1 VVDEREAE
9 LISLALLGSEDAFE
23 ELIRPHLAVAYRVAY
38 RILQP
43 PDDAEDRVW
52 EAAVRAWRRLANLK
66 PGRCFR
72 PWFLGI
78 VTRRCLEGIRN
89 PWRSVIRLPD
99 LGGLIDRLRPDDG
112 RSIEADW
119 LVGDEL
125 RRALAHLTPMQR
137 AAIVLRYCEDRPIDE
152 VAEVLGRKVNTVKSD
167 IRRGLAQLRTV
178 LRGSEVMPT

>member
-1 VVDEREAE
+1 VVDGREAE
-9 LISLALLGSEDAFE
+9 LIRRALLGSEDAFE

-43 PDDAEDRVW
+43 PADAEDRVW

-78 VTRRCLEGIRN
+78 VTRRCLEGIRS
-89 PWRSVIRLPD
+89 PWRSVVRLPD
-99 LGGLIDRLRPDDG
+99 LGDLIDRLRPDDG

-137 AAIVLRYCEDRPIDE
+137 AAIVLHYCEDWPIEE

-167 IRRGLAQLRTV
+167 IRRGLARLRGV
-178 LRGSEVMPT
+178 LREER

>member
-1 VVDEREAE
+1 VVDEAE
-9 LISLALLGSEDAFE
+9 LISAALQGSEDAFE
-23 ELIRPHLAVAYRVAY
+23 KLIRPHLAVAYRVAY

-43 PDDAEDRVW
+43 PGDAEDRVW

-78 VTRRCLEGIRN
+78 VTRRCLEEF
-89 PWRSVIRLPD
+89 
-99 LGGLIDRLRPDDG
+99 RLRSRLADLRERLERYRPAGG

-125 RRALAHLTPMQR
+125 RRALAALTPTQR
-137 AAIVLRYCEDRPIDE
+137 AAIVLHYCEDWPIEKVAYALKRP
-152 VAEVLGRKVNTVKSD
+152 VNTVKSD
-167 IRRGLAQLRTV
+167 IRRGLAR
-178 LRGSEVMPT
+178 LRGTLREER